1 MWFDYEENAIN
12 DIRVIIHTRSYLST
26 AMDRTGQS
34 AEYNSWFVPHYQ
46 ELLQDDKERTLNTV
60 TVKVW
65 CIIRKS
71 VISVIS
77 EIDISVIMCIIMS

>member
-1 MWFDYEENAIN
+1 MWFVYEDNAIN
-12 DIRVIIHTRSYLST
+12 NIMVIIHTRCYFST

-34 AEYNSWFVPHYQ
+34 AEYYGWFVPYHQ

-60 TVKVW
+60 TGKVW
-65 CIIRKS
+65 CIIRVS

-77 EIDISVIMCIIMS
+77 DIDISVIMCTIMS